1 MCYDESQLHSLGIL
15 LYHVG
20 TQYAQMKWYCMLGDW
35 MWLGKSLLLRLSLWH
50 AKYSV
55 EMTSCL
61 GDLLRESL
69 LPSLVC
75 CCAMSACNV
84 YLDEMVFCFRRLC
97 SK

>member
-1 MCYDESQLHSLGIL
+1 
-15 LYHVG
+15 
-20 TQYAQMKWYCMLGDW
+20 
-35 MWLGKSLLLRLSLWH
+35 MWLGKSLLPRLSLWH

-55 EMTSCL
+55 EMVSCL

-75 CCAMSACNV
+75 YCALSACNI
-84 YLDEMVFCFRRLC
+84 YLDEMVFCLGRLC